1 VPKPPVNITPPT
13 APVHSQPVPQ
23 ERRAVAAVQ
32 PSPRPRDAVD
42 DPGRRPQATAA
53 YEATLVVEP
62 ARVPPRR
69 PVALGDRA
77 LAAYASVSEEAER
90 RRLRDL
96 LGFDAYA

>member
-1 VPKPPVNITPPT
+1 
-13 APVHSQPVPQ
+13 
-23 ERRAVAAVQ
+23 
-32 PSPRPRDAVD
+32 
-42 DPGRRPQATAA
+42 
-53 YEATLVVEP
+53 VVEP